1 MFQRFKDANLKLK
14 AAKCNLFQ
22 REVFFLGQVEGIR
35 CDRGK
40 VESVRDWPEPS
51 NVTEVRSFLGLAS
64 YYRKFIKNFS
74 EKTSPVTKHTKKGQ
88 PFVWDKRCQ
97 AAFDQL
103 KQDLTTA
110 PVLAYPRR
118 DGTFSLDTD
127 ASGYSVG
134 AVLSQVQDGEE
145 KVVACASKTL
155 CPGRQRYC
163 VTYRELYAVVTFVKH
178 FRHYLWGKRFLI
190 RTDHSSLK
198 WLKNFKN
205 PEGMVARWIATLD
218 SYCLLYTSPSPRD
231 RGISRMPSS
240 A

>member
-22 REVFFLGQVEGIR
+22 REVSFLGHVVSAEGIR
-35 CDRGK
+35 CHQGK
-40 VESVRDWPEPS
+40 VESVKDWPEPS

-64 YYRKFIKNFS
+64 YHRKFIKNFS
-74 EKTSPVTKHTKKGQ
+74 EKASPLTKLKKKEQ

-97 AAFDQL
+97 AAFDRM

-118 DGTFSLDTD
+118 DGTFILDTD

-145 KVVACASKTL
+145 KV
-155 CPGRQRYC
+155 
-163 VTYRELYAVVTFVKH
+163 
-178 FRHYLWGKRFLI
+178 
-190 RTDHSSLK
+190 
-198 WLKNFKN
+198 
-205 PEGMVARWIATLD
+205 IA
-218 SYCLLYTSPSPRD
+218 
-231 RGISRMPSS
+231 
-240 A
+240 